1 MENETKNTA
10 TVIEAVKATTVTKP
24 ATKTTRPAKKA
35 TKPAAKKAAKPAAK
49 KATKPAAKKATKT
62 VKSVERKTNLFSLAA
77 KVKVDDLGAGQR
89 AAIAKIL
96 KKTGG
101 ATRAQL
107 IAALP
112 DVPPANISWHLS
124 MMVGDKTA
132 KKVAQS

>member
-1 MENETKNTA
+1 MENKTKNTA
-10 TVIEAVKATTVTKP
+10 TVIEAVKATTVT
-24 ATKTTRPAKKA
+24 
-35 TKPAAKKAAKPAAK
+35 KPAAK

-77 KVKVDDLGAGQR
+77 KAKVDDLGAGQR